1 MQSFKFHPAVARWFE
16 QTFGSPTEPQMRG
29 WPAIQSGRHVLISA
43 PTGSGKTLA
52 AFLASLDALFR
63 EGVEAELPDEIQVV
77 YVSPLKAL
85 SNDIRKNLQEPLA
98 GIRALLGE
106 TNGRQIDVRAE
117 VRTGDTTAAQRQAL
131 IKKPPH
137 ILVTTPESLYL
148 LLTSDSGRQMLSTAR
163 TLILDEIHAVV
174 DDRRGA
180 HLALSVERLAAL
192 TRLRQGYGGRSK
204 NPLQR
209 IGLSA
214 TQKPIEEVARFLV
227 GAHAVDDAGT
237 PDCEIIDIGHRRKM
251 DLAVELPKSPLEAVM
266 SNEVWE
272 EIYHRLAELIQAHR
286 TTLVFVNTRR
296 MAERVTHHLSE
307 LLGADAV
314 TSHHGSLSA
323 KLRLDAEDRLKRGE
337 LKALVATASLELGI
351 DIGSVDLVCQLGSTR
366 SIATLLQRVGRAEHK
381 PARNSDAGGCG
392 GLPKGRIFPL
402 SRDELVECAAL
413 LRCVRRG
420 ELDRLSIPE
429 KPLDVLA
436 QQIVAAASV
445 EDWDENEFFELV
457 RSTWPYRNLA
467 REEFDDVVKMLA
479 EGFSTKRGRRAALI
493 HHDAVNHRIRGRRGA
508 RLTALT
514 SGGAIPDNADYRVV
528 LEPSETFVGTVNEDF
543 AVESLAGDIFQLG
556 NASWRILRINS
567 GVVRVEDAK
576 GQPPGI
582 PFWLGEAPA
591 RTSEVSRAVSDL
603 RVEIEKGLAGNI
615 ELRSVRPAELH
626 SAEPGDS
633 GFQTRWA
640 HRPQAYVP
648 ANSGDAREDVAEW
661 LATGELWGAQAASL
675 LGASACRAEI
685 RQATS
690 NAGTPRCFRQAAGNY
705 RLAACAPQRRCRAD
719 RRLFRR
725 HLSLARRNSV
735 AANARD
741 GAFLR

>member
-1 MQSFKFHPAVARWFE
+1 MRSYQFHPAVTRWFE
-16 QTFGSPTEPQMRG
+16 QKFGSPTEPQVRG

-52 AFLASLDALFR
+52 AFLASLDVLFR
-63 EGVEAELPDEIQVV
+63 EGAQADLPDETQIV

-85 SNDIRKNLQEPLA
+85 SNDIRKNLQEPLT
-98 GIRALLGE
+98 GIRSLVCEG
-106 TNGRQIDVRAE
+106 NGREIDVRAE

-148 LLTSDSGRQMLSTAR
+148 LLTSESGRRMLSTAR
-163 TLILDEIHAVV
+163 TLIMDEIHAVA

-192 TRLRQGYGGRSK
+192 VKSSPGG
-204 NPLQR
+204 PLQR

-227 GAHAVDDAGT
+227 GTHAVDTGN
-237 PDCEIIDIGHRRKM
+237 PDCEIIDIGHRREL
-251 DLAVELPKSPLEAVM
+251 DLAIELPKSPLEAVM

-307 LLGADAV
+307 LLGSEAV

-351 DIGSVDLVCQLGSTR
+351 DIGSVDLVCQLGATR
-366 SIATLLQRVGRAEHK
+366 SIASLLQRVGRAEHK
-381 PARNSDAGGCG
+381 HG

-413 LRCVRRG
+413 LHCVRRG
-420 ELDRLSIPE
+420 ELDCLVIPE

-436 QQIVAAASV
+436 QQIVAGTSA
-445 EDWDENEFFELV
+445 EDWDENRFFNLV
-457 RSTWPYRNLA
+457 RSAWPYRNLT
-467 REEFDDVVKMLA
+467 RDEFDSVVEMLA

-493 HHDAVNHRIRGRRGA
+493 HHDAVNHRLRGRRGA
-508 RLTALT
+508 RLVALT

-528 LEPSETFVGTVNEDF
+528 LDPSETFLGTVNEDF
-543 AVESLAGDIFQLG
+543 AVESLAGDVFQLG

-591 RTSEVSRAVSDL
+591 RTNELSQAVSDL
-603 RVEIEKGLAGNI
+603 RMEIEKGLSAGEAVSFSCKIN
-615 ELRSVRPAELH
+615 
-626 SAEPGDS
+626 
-633 GFQTRWA
+633 
-640 HRPQAYVP
+640 
-648 ANSGDAREDVAEW
+648 EW
-661 LATGELWGAQAASL
+661 LANELHLPQGAAEQLADYFADTYRS
-675 LGASACRAEI
+675 LGAIPSQQILVMERFFDESGGM
-685 RQATS
+685 Q
-690 NAGTPRCFRQAAGNY
+690 
-705 RLAACAPQRRCRAD
+705 LVLHAP
-719 RRLFRR
+719 
-725 HLSLARRNSV
+725 
-735 AANARD
+735 
-741 GAFLR
+741 

>member
-1 MQSFKFHPAVARWFE
+1 MQSLRFHPAVARWFD
-16 QTFGSPTEPQMRG
+16 QTFGSPTEPQARG

-52 AFLASLDALFR
+52 AFLASLDMLFR
-63 EGVEAELPDEIQVV
+63 EGMKAELPDETQVV

-98 GIRALLGE
+98 GIRALLQE
-106 TNGRQIDVRAE
+106 TEGRPPSQGDGAASEIDVRAE
-117 VRTGDTTAAQRQAL
+117 VRTGDTTVAQRQAL

-148 LLTSDSGRQMLSTAR
+148 LLTSESGRRMLSTVR
-163 TLILDEIHAVV
+163 TVIVDEIHALL

-192 TRLRQGYGGRSK
+192 TK

-227 GAHAVDDAGT
+227 GAHGVDDGGN
-237 PDCEIIDIGHRRKM
+237 PDCEIIDIGHRREL
-251 DLAVELPKSPLEAVM
+251 DLAIEMPKSPLEAVM

-351 DIGSVDLVCQLGSTR
+351 DIGSVDLVCQLGTTR

-381 PARNSDAGGCG
+381 RG

-420 ELDRLSIPE
+420 ELDGLSIPE

-436 QQIVAAASV
+436 QQIVAAAS
-445 EDWDENEFFELV
+445 
-457 RSTWPYRNLA
+457 
-467 REEFDDVVKMLA
+467 
-479 EGFSTKRGRRAALI
+479 
-493 HHDAVNHRIRGRRGA
+493 
-508 RLTALT
+508 
-514 SGGAIPDNADYRVV
+514 
-528 LEPSETFVGTVNEDF
+528 
-543 AVESLAGDIFQLG
+543 
-556 NASWRILRINS
+556 
-567 GVVRVEDAK
+567 
-576 GQPPGI
+576 
-582 PFWLGEAPA
+582 
-591 RTSEVSRAVSDL
+591 
-603 RVEIEKGLAGNI
+603 IE
-615 ELRSVRPAELH
+615 
-626 SAEPGDS
+626 
-633 GFQTRWA
+633 
-640 HRPQAYVP
+640 
-648 ANSGDAREDVAEW
+648 
-661 LATGELWGAQAASL
+661 
-675 LGASACRAEI
+675 
-685 RQATS
+685 
-690 NAGTPRCFRQAAGNY
+690 
-705 RLAACAPQRRCRAD
+705 
-719 RRLFRR
+719 
-725 HLSLARRNSV
+725 
-735 AANARD
+735 
-741 GAFLR
+741 

>member
-1 MQSFKFHPAVARWFE
+1 MQSFRFHPVVARWFE
-16 QTFGSPTEPQMRG
+16 QTFGSPTEPQLCG

-52 AFLASLDALFR
+52 AFLASLDVLFR
-63 EGVEAELPDEIQVV
+63 EGVEADLPDETQVV

-85 SNDIRKNLQEPLA
+85 SNDVRKNLQEPLT
-98 GIRALLGE
+98 GIRALVCEG
-106 TNGRQIDVRAE
+106 NGREIDVRAD

-148 LLTSDSGRQMLSTAR
+148 LLTSESGRRMLSTAR

-192 TRLRQGYGGRSK
+192 TK
-204 NPLQR
+204 NPPQR

-227 GAHAVDDAGT
+227 GTRAVDDAGD
-237 PDCEIIDIGHRRKM
+237 PDCEIIDIGHRREL
-251 DLAVELPKSPLEAVM
+251 DLAIEMPKSALEAVM
-266 SNEVWE
+266 SNEIWE
-272 EIYHRLAELIQAHR
+272 EVYHRLAELIQGHR

-296 MAERVTHHLSE
+296 MAARVTHHLSE

-351 DIGSVDLVCQLGSTR
+351 DIGSVDLVCQLGTTR
-366 SIATLLQRVGRAEHK
+366 SIASLLQRVGRAEHK
-381 PARNSDAGGCG
+381 RG

-402 SRDELVECAAL
+402 SRDELVECVAL
-413 LRCVRRG
+413 LHSVRCG
-420 ELDRLSIPE
+420 DLDRLLIPE

-436 QQIVAAASV
+436 QQIVAATSSG
-445 EDWDENEFFELV
+445 DWEETKLFDLV
-457 RSTWPYRNLA
+457 RSAWPYRNLT
-467 REEFDDVVKMLA
+467 REEFDSVVKMVA

-493 HHDAVNHRIRGRRGA
+493 HHDAVNHRLRGRRGA
-508 RLTALT
+508 RLVALT

-528 LEPSETFVGTVNEDF
+528 LDPSETFLGTVNEDF

-591 RTSEVSRAVSDL
+591 RTNELSQAVSDL
-603 RVEIEKGLAGNI
+603 RMEIEKGLSAGEAVSFSCKI
-615 ELRSVRPAELH
+615 EKWVAKE
-626 SAEPGDS
+626 
-633 GFQTRWA
+633 FQV
-640 HRPQAYVP
+640 PQ
-648 ANSGDAREDVAEW
+648 N
-661 LATGELWGAQAASL
+661 AA
-675 LGASACRAEI
+675 
-685 RQATS
+685 
-690 NAGTPRCFRQAAGNY
+690 
-705 RLAACAPQRRCRAD
+705 
-719 RRLFRR
+719 
-725 HLSLARRNSV
+725 
-735 AANARD
+735 
-741 GAFLR
+741 

>member
-1 MQSFKFHPAVARWFE
+1 MQSFQFHPAVAQWFE
-16 QTFGSPTEPQMRG
+16 QTFGSPTEPQIRG

-63 EGVEAELPDEIQVV
+63 EGAEHDLPDETRVV

-98 GIRALLGE
+98 GIRALLHE
-106 TNGRQIDVRAE
+106 TNGREIDVRAE

-148 LLTSDSGRQMLSTAR
+148 LLTSESGRRMLSTAR
-163 TLILDEIHAVV
+163 TLIVDEIHAVV

-180 HLALSVERLAAL
+180 HLALSIERLVAL
-192 TRLRQGYGGRSK
+192 TKSASGG
-204 NPLQR
+204 LQR

-214 TQKPIEEVARFLV
+214 TQKPIEEIARFLT
-227 GAHAVDDAGT
+227 GARAVDKAGD
-237 PDCEIIDIGHRRKM
+237 PDCAIIDIGHRREM
-251 DLAVELPKSPLEAVM
+251 DLAIEFPKSPLEAVT

-351 DIGSVDLVCQLGSTR
+351 DVGSVDLVCQLGTTR
-366 SIATLLQRVGRAEHK
+366 SIATLVQRVGRAEHK
-381 PARNSDAGGCG
+381 RG

-402 SRDELVECAAL
+402 SRDELVECAVL
-413 LRCVRRG
+413 LRCVRLG
-420 ELDRLSIPE
+420 ELDRLLIQE

-436 QQIVAAASV
+436 QQIVAATSS
-445 EDWDENEFFELV
+445 EDWDESELFDLV
-457 RSTWPYRNLA
+457 PAAWPYRNLS
-467 REEFDDVVKMLA
+467 RDEFDSVVKMLA
-479 EGFSTKRGRRAALI
+479 EGFSTKRGRRSALI

-514 SGGAIPDNADYRVV
+514 SGGAIPDNADYRVI

-582 PFWLGEAPA
+582 PFWLGEA
-591 RTSEVSRAVSDL
+591 R
-603 RVEIEKGLAGNI
+603 
-615 ELRSVRPAELH
+615 
-626 SAEPGDS
+626 
-633 GFQTRWA
+633 
-640 HRPQAYVP
+640 
-648 ANSGDAREDVAEW
+648 
-661 LATGELWGAQAASL
+661 
-675 LGASACRAEI
+675 
-685 RQATS
+685 
-690 NAGTPRCFRQAAGNY
+690 
-705 RLAACAPQRRCRAD
+705 
-719 RRLFRR
+719 
-725 HLSLARRNSV
+725 
-735 AANARD
+735 
-741 GAFLR
+741 

>member
-1 MQSFKFHPAVARWFE
+1 MQSFQFHPAVTRWFE
-16 QTFGSPTEPQMRG
+16 QTFGSPTKPQLRG
-29 WPAIQSGRHVLISA
+29 WPEIQSGRHVLISA

-63 EGVEAELPDEIQVV
+63 EGTTAELPDETQIV

-98 GIRALLGE
+98 GIRALLHGTE
-106 TNGRQIDVRAE
+106 GHEIDVRAE

-148 LLTSDSGRQMLSTAR
+148 LLTSESGRRMLNTVR
-163 TLILDEIHAVV
+163 TLIVDEIHAVV

-180 HLALSVERLAAL
+180 HLALSIERLAAL
-192 TRLRQGYGGRSK
+192 TK
-204 NPLQR
+204 HPLQR

-214 TQKPIEEVARFLV
+214 TQKPIENVARFLV
-227 GAHAVDDAGT
+227 GTRNITDSFPRTQPDGNLSGSPTDPSGT
-237 PDCEIIDIGHRRKM
+237 PNCAIIDIGHRREL
-251 DLAVELPKSPLEAVM
+251 DLAIEIPKSPLGAVM

-272 EIYHRLAELIQAHR
+272 EVYHRLAELIQTHR

-351 DIGSVDLVCQLGSTR
+351 DIGSVDLVCQLGTTR
-366 SIATLLQRVGRAEHK
+366 SIASLLQRVGRAEHK
-381 PARNSDAGGCG
+381 RG

-402 SRDELVECAAL
+402 SRDELIECAAL
-413 LRCVRRG
+413 LRCIRRG

-436 QQIVAAASV
+436 QQIVAAAST
-445 EDWDENEFFELV
+445 EDWDDNEFFDLI
-457 RSTWPYRNLA
+457 SSAWPYRNLT
-467 REEFDDVVKMLA
+467 RGEFDSVVKMLA
-479 EGFSTKRGRRAALI
+479 EGFSTKRGRRSALI
-493 HHDAVNHRIRGRRGA
+493 HHDGVNHRLRGRRAA
-508 RLTALT
+508 RLVALT
-514 SGGAIPDNADYRVV
+514 SGGAIPDNADYRVI

-591 RTSEVSRAVSDL
+591 RTNELSRAVSDL
-603 RVEIEKGLAGNI
+603 RTEIG
-615 ELRSVRPAELH
+615 
-626 SAEPGDS
+626 
-633 GFQTRWA
+633 
-640 HRPQAYVP
+640 
-648 ANSGDAREDVAEW
+648 
-661 LATGELWGAQAASL
+661 
-675 LGASACRAEI
+675 
-685 RQATS
+685 
-690 NAGTPRCFRQAAGNY
+690 
-705 RLAACAPQRRCRAD
+705 
-719 RRLFRR
+719 RRLSVGEADTFRDKIQTW
-725 HLSLARRNSV
+725 LTKEFQVPQN
-735 AANARD
+735 AA
-741 GAFLR
+741 